1 VRGHGGLQHRRAW
14 FTIGCGKTRDVQMSV
29 KDIETD
35 FRTRLDKFGELGA
48 TVKFDFATEMLFID
62 GTKQPAVMSS
72 ADDDADCTLSITPDD
87 LQRILD
93 GELDATM
100 AFMTGKLKVK
110 GSTSVAMKLAGA
122 LK

>member
-1 VRGHGGLQHRRAW
+1 
-14 FTIGCGKTRDVQMSV
+14 
-29 KDIETD
+29 
-35 FRTRLDKFGELGA
+35 
-48 TVKFDFATEMLFID
+48 MLFID

-110 GSTSVAMKLAGA
+110 GSTSVAMKLAEA

>member
-1 VRGHGGLQHRRAW
+1 
-14 FTIGCGKTRDVQMSV
+14 
-29 KDIETD
+29 
-35 FRTRLDKFGELGA
+35 
-48 TVKFDFATEMLFID
+48 
-62 GTKQPAVMSS
+62 MSS